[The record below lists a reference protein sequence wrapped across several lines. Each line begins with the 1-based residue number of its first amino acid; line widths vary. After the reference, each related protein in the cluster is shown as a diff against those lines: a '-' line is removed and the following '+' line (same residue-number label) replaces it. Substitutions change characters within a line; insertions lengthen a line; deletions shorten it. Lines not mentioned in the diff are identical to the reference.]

1 MARGSEEGYVTIV
14 GKLIVSDGVSA
25 SKLLLL
31 MRRFRDS
38 VEMAHNM
45 TSKRQLGESEV
56 KRRITRYLSNA
67 WYASSAIKMSKL
79 YEEQDHLRLRKPFLY
94 SLGSRDENG
103 NRNIK
108 FVSTDR
114 VLIKIPHEDGRHEWI
129 ECKALFAKKHIPV
142 IEELVRGGYSYSA
155 GVAIKLR
162 KGEDWRSVWRKKLVI
177 YISIPV
183 ELYIKHINPKNV
195 DVAGTVNSNW
205 LLAGFDFNV
214 DRVCMA
220 IIDPA
225 GRLRDART
233 EFFSNAANTPKEVS
247 ENARKEAVV
256 KLVKYAVAHGV
267 RYIAVEGLRRPSK
280 VEGRVGKWA
289 HRQYLQ
295 HLKVLAK
302 RFGLEVIEV
311 NPAYSTIDAIG
322 IALTLGLDK
331 HTASAYIIALRG
343 LAHKSM

>member
-1 MARGSEEGYVTIV
+1 VARGSEEGYVTIV
-14 GKLIVSDGVSA
+14 GKLIVSDDVLA
-25 SKLLLL
+25 SKLLLF

-45 TSKRQLGESEV
+45 TARRRLSESEV
-56 KRRITRYLSNA
+56 KRRLTRYLSNA

-79 YEEQDHLRLRKPFLY
+79 YREQDHLRLRKPLLY

-108 FVSTDR
+108 FISTDR
-114 VLIKIPHEDGRHEWI
+114 VLIKIPREDGRHEWI
-129 ECKALFAKKHIPV
+129 ECKTLFSKKHLPV
-142 IEELVRGGYSYSA
+142 IEELVKGEYSYSA
-155 GVAIKLR
+155 GVAIKLG
-162 KGEDWRSVWRKKLVI
+162 KGGDWRSVWRKKLVI
-177 YISIPV
+177 FVNVPV
-183 ELYIKHINPKNV
+183 ELYIKHRNPGV
-195 DVAGTVNSNW
+195 DVAGAVSGNW

-214 DRVCMA
+214 DRVSMA
-220 IIDPA
+220 IVDPA

-233 EFFSNAANTPKEVS
+233 EFFSDAVNTPREAS
-247 ENARKEAVV
+247 DNARKEAVA

-267 RYIAVEGLRRPSK
+267 RYIAVESLRRPGK
-280 VEGRVGKWA
+280 IEGRVGRWA

-295 HLKVLAK
+295 HLEVLAR